1 LSELKEGKGG
11 KVAWSTPQLASRS
24 DLKGLPEPVVRQAFR
39 ADASRLPAYAGL
51 ENPQGGYVLVR
62 VSRVIDTESI
72 PPQRA
77 AEIAAGLRQVLG
89 QETMAALMVELRRKG
104 GVTINKEYLGK
115 KEDTA
120 PPPAPTQSDRP
131 DSRRRGGL

>member
-1 LSELKEGKGG
+1 
-11 KVAWSTPQLASRS
+11 
-24 DLKGLPEPVVRQAFR
+24 
-39 ADASRLPAYAGL
+39 
-51 ENPQGGYVLVR
+51 VR

>member
-1 LSELKEGKGG
+1 
-11 KVAWSTPQLASRS
+11 
-24 DLKGLPEPVVRQAFR
+24 
-39 ADASRLPAYAGL
+39 LPAYAGL

-62 VSRVIDTESI
+62 VSRVVDSESI
-72 PPQRA
+72 SPQRA
-77 AEIAAGLRQVLG
+77 AEIAAGLRQVQG
-89 QETMAALMVELRRKG
+89 QEAMAALMVELRRKG

-131 DSRRRGGL
+131 APKRRGGL